1 MSLSWFQYGIF
12 LFLSIISFS
21 KLNENKCK
29 EEVMWG
35 VGSVFRREQAGQR
48 IACASRPG
56 IFTQPSQCERMIA
69 QGW

>member
-1 MSLSWFQYGIF
+1 
-12 LFLSIISFS
+12 
-21 KLNENKCK
+21 
-29 EEVMWG
+29 MWG
-35 VGSVFRREQAGQR
+35 VGSFFRREQAGQR